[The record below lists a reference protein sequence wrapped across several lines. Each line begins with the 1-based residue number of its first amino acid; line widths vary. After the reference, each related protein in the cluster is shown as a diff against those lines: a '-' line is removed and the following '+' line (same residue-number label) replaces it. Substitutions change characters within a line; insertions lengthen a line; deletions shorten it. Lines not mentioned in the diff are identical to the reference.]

1 MAERKSGPVKPPV
14 IDLKARDTSPVEAR
28 PTRNRTASRQARPAR
43 PAATSEAVESQ
54 PTAPAATTDQQSPPV
69 ATGEPA
75 PSTSAEPASEP
86 AAAPDSPQPDTAPRQ
101 AEPSQAEPPRAASR
115 SEPLPP
121 RRAKLA
127 MPWSAISL
135 AALGGAL
142 LGTALTYALVGLLP
156 LPSAT
161 PPIADPSERL
171 AALEASVEEL
181 GGRLTPLEA
190 SGAELAATDT
200 SLRSALAALDNTIGQ
215 LSRRLDTVAA
225 AAEETVDLTP
235 LSTQLAALEDRVSAM
250 GAGASSADAA
260 ALAENLTGIE
270 AELAELRTQLEA
282 VTAQSALLDRL
293 NGDLTSLRTTV
304 AAQSKT
310 LAGTSIG
317 PVVQLPLLVSGLES
331 AFAAGRPFSTELD
344 ALRALLPELAVPAII
359 ADAAPAGLPRANRVV
374 TRFEAVVPGILAG
387 RTATSTGDI
396 GQDALEWAKALL
408 ALRPTGEMEGDT
420 PDAIVSRLEA
430 AVARED
436 FVAASALLASLP
448 EPMRAAAGD
457 VGEQIRTLAAAT
469 DFIAALRAQA
479 LAPVTGTSP

>member
-14 IDLKARDTSPVEAR
+14 IDLKARDASRTDAKPA
-28 PTRNRTASRQARPAR
+28 RNRSASRQARPPRPDQDAPAPAVDPAVTAKPSDASPADAGAAER
-43 PAATSEAVESQ
+43 PARTSPEAEAQASPREPLERPRPEADQ
-54 PTAPAATTDQQSPPV
+54 PR
-69 ATGEPA
+69 
-75 PSTSAEPASEP
+75 PASR
-86 AAAPDSPQPDTAPRQ
+86 T
-101 AEPSQAEPPRAASR
+101 
-115 SEPLPP
+115 EPLMPP

-156 LPSAT
+156 LPASA
-161 PPIADPSERL
+161 PPIADPSDRL
-171 AALEASVEEL
+171 AALEASVEDL

-190 SGAELAATDT
+190 AGGDLRSTDA
-200 SLRSALAALDNTIGQ
+200 SLRSALAAQDGSITQIGQ
-215 LSRRLDTVAA
+215 RLDSVAA
-225 AAEETVDLTP
+225 VAEQTVDLTP
-235 LSTQLAALEDRVSAM
+235 LTSQLAALEDRVSAM

-260 ALAENLTGIE
+260 ALAESLTGIE

-282 VTAQSALLDRL
+282 VTAQAAVLDQL
-293 NGDLTSLRTTV
+293 NGDLASLRSTV
-304 AAQSKT
+304 AAQTKT

-331 AFAAGRPFSTELD
+331 AFSAGRPFSTELD
-344 ALRALLPELAVPAII
+344 ALQALLPELDVPPPVAGA
-359 ADAAPAGLPRANRVV
+359 ADDGLPRADRVV
-374 TRFEAVVPGILAG
+374 ARFETVVPAILAG
-387 RTATSTGDI
+387 RAATSTGDL

-408 ALRPTGEMEGDT
+408 ALRPTGELEGNT

-436 FVAASALLASLP
+436 FVAASDLLSSLP
-448 EPMRAAAGD
+448 APMRSAAGE
-457 VGEQIRTLAAAT
+457 VGDQIGSLAAAT
-469 DFIAALRAQA
+469 RFIAALRAQA

>member
-14 IDLKARDTSPVEAR
+14 IDLKARDASRTDAKPA
-28 PTRNRTASRQARPAR
+28 RNRSAPRQARPPRPDQDAPAPAVDPAVTAKPSDASPADAGAAERQARTSPEAEAQASPREPLERPRPEADQPR
-43 PAATSEAVESQ
+43 PA
-54 PTAPAATTDQQSPPV
+54 
-69 ATGEPA
+69 
-75 PSTSAEPASEP
+75 
-86 AAAPDSPQPDTAPRQ
+86 
-101 AEPSQAEPPRAASR
+101 SR
-115 SEPLPP
+115 TEPLMPP

-156 LPSAT
+156 LPASA
-161 PPIADPSERL
+161 PPIADPSDRL
-171 AALEASVEEL
+171 AALEASVEDL

-190 SGAELAATDT
+190 AGGDLRSTDA
-200 SLRSALAALDNTIGQ
+200 SLRSALAAQDGSITQIGQ
-215 LSRRLDTVAA
+215 RLDSVAA
-225 AAEETVDLTP
+225 VAEQTVDLTP
-235 LSTQLAALEDRVSAM
+235 LTSQLAALEDRVSAM

-260 ALAENLTGIE
+260 ALAESLTGIE

-282 VTAQSALLDRL
+282 VTAQAAVLDQL
-293 NGDLTSLRTTV
+293 NGDLASLRSTV
-304 AAQSKT
+304 AAQTKT

-331 AFAAGRPFSTELD
+331 AFSAGRPFSTELD
-344 ALRALLPELAVPAII
+344 ALQALLPELDVPPSVAGA
-359 ADAAPAGLPRANRVV
+359 ADDGLPRADRVIA
-374 TRFEAVVPGILAG
+374 RFETVVPAILAG
-387 RTATSTGDI
+387 RAATSTGDL

-408 ALRPTGEMEGDT
+408 ALRPTGELEGNT

-436 FVAASALLASLP
+436 FVAASDLLSSLP
-448 EPMRAAAGD
+448 APMRSAAGE
-457 VGEQIRTLAAAT
+457 VGDQIGSLAAAT
-469 DFIAALRAQA
+469 RFIAALRAQA

>member
-28 PTRNRTASRQARPAR
+28 PARNRTASRQARPAR
-43 PAATSEAVESQ
+43 PAATSEAVEAQ
-54 PTAPAATTDQQSPPV
+54 PTAPAATTDQHSPPP

-75 PSTSAEPASEP
+75 PSSSAEPASEA
-86 AAAPDSPQPDTAPRQ
+86 AAAPDSPQTDTAPR
-101 AEPSQAEPPRAASR
+101 QAEPPRAASR

-359 ADAAPAGLPRANRVV
+359 ADAAPAGLPRTDRVV
-374 TRFEAVVPGILAG
+374 TRFEAVVPAILAG

>member
-14 IDLKARDTSPVEAR
+14 IDLKARDASRTDAKPA
-28 PTRNRTASRQARPAR
+28 RNRSASRQARPPRPDQDAPAPAVDPAVTAKPSDASPADAGAAERQARTSPEAEAQASPRESLERPRPEADQPR
-43 PAATSEAVESQ
+43 PA
-54 PTAPAATTDQQSPPV
+54 
-69 ATGEPA
+69 
-75 PSTSAEPASEP
+75 
-86 AAAPDSPQPDTAPRQ
+86 
-101 AEPSQAEPPRAASR
+101 SR
-115 SEPLPP
+115 TEPLMPP

-156 LPSAT
+156 LPASA

-171 AALEASVEEL
+171 AALEASVEDL

-190 SGAELAATDT
+190 AGGDLRSTDA
-200 SLRSALAALDNTIGQ
+200 SLRSALAAQDGSITQISQ
-215 LSRRLDTVAA
+215 RLDSVAA
-225 AAEETVDLTP
+225 VAEQTVDLTP
-235 LSTQLAALEDRVSAM
+235 LTSQLAALEDRVSAM

-260 ALAENLTGIE
+260 ALAESLTGIE

-282 VTAQSALLDRL
+282 VTAQAAVLDQL
-293 NGDLTSLRTTV
+293 NGDLASLRSTV
-304 AAQSKT
+304 AAQTKT

-331 AFAAGRPFSTELD
+331 AFSAGRPFSTELD
-344 ALRALLPELAVPAII
+344 ALQALLPELDVPLSVAGA
-359 ADAAPAGLPRANRVV
+359 ADDGLPRADRVIA
-374 TRFEAVVPGILAG
+374 RFETVVPAILAG
-387 RTATSTGDI
+387 RAATSTGDL

-408 ALRPTGEMEGDT
+408 ALRPTGELEGNT

-436 FVAASALLASLP
+436 FVAASDLLSSLP
-448 EPMRAAAGD
+448 APMRSAAGE
-457 VGEQIRTLAAAT
+457 VGDQIGSLAAAT
-469 DFIAALRAQA
+469 RFIAALRAQA